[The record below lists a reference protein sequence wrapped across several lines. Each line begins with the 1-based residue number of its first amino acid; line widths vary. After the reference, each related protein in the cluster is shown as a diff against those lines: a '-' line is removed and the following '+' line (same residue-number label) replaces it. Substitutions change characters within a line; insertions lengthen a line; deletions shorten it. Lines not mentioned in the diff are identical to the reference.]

1 MNEYKKS
8 NKKLI
13 IKNTSYALLANIIS
27 LICSFVVTLIVPKV
41 ISIEDNGY
49 FNLYIFYLQYI
60 GVFCLGWIDGIV
72 LRYAGKDYSELDR
85 PLFHSE
91 FIVFSFIEAVLSF
104 AVIFF
109 VSLFVKDVFTKEVL
123 ILFSFAIIISMP
135 CSFMRYIFQ
144 ATNRIVDYS
153 KNYLLERV
161 CYVTLILL
169 CILLGIY
176 KFEIFIICDLIGKLV
191 SLFYIMYQS
200 KDIIFYKGLMIG
212 EAVRSG
218 CNNIVVG
225 IKLLIANLA
234 GFFIIGSVR
243 YVIKM
248 KWGIATFAKLS
259 LSLSISNLCMTFI
272 RALSL
277 VIFPILKKIDQ
288 EKMVRLYLVLR
299 NIVSILL
306 LGMLLFYYPIQLL
319 LNAWLPQ
326 YSDSVIYLA
335 LLFPV
340 CVYECKTALLLETY
354 IKALRKESYLMIINI
369 CTVISGMILSV
380 FFFFLI
386 DNIIFTVLVID
397 ILVAVKSILLEKV
410 VSKAIEINVTREIV
424 LETVLAILFVYF
436 NWAIAGAI
444 GFVLYMLCYLFYLW
458 MNKNNIKKVYKLIEK
473 R

>member
-1 MNEYKKS
+1 
-8 NKKLI
+8 
-13 IKNTSYALLANIIS
+13 
-27 LICSFVVTLIVPKV
+27 
-41 ISIEDNGY
+41 
-49 FNLYIFYLQYI
+49 
-60 GVFCLGWIDGIV
+60 
-72 LRYAGKDYSELDR
+72 
-85 PLFHSE
+85 
-91 FIVFSFIEAVLSF
+91 
-104 AVIFF
+104 
-109 VSLFVKDVFTKEVL
+109 
-123 ILFSFAIIISMP
+123 
-135 CSFMRYIFQ
+135 
-144 ATNRIVDYS
+144 
-153 KNYLLERV
+153 
-161 CYVTLILL
+161 
-169 CILLGIY
+169 
-176 KFEIFIICDLIGKLV
+176 
-191 SLFYIMYQS
+191 
-200 KDIIFYKGLMIG
+200 
-212 EAVRSG
+212 
-218 CNNIVVG
+218 
-225 IKLLIANLA
+225 
-234 GFFIIGSVR
+234 
-243 YVIKM
+243 
-248 KWGIATFAKLS
+248 
-259 LSLSISNLCMTFI
+259 
-272 RALSL
+272 
-277 VIFPILKKIDQ
+277 
-288 EKMVRLYLVLR
+288 MVRLYLVLR

-380 FFFFLI
+380 FSAYVI

-458 MNKNNIKKVYKLIEK
+458 MNKNNIKKVYKLIEI